1 MIEKIANLIEMS
13 FEISDSD
20 KKIANQCVHLVTAL
34 NNKLD
39 IAKNHLD
46 IIYNP
51 FKKATEIP
59 QDLLIKKRGKLSI
72 FKQRAKKN
80 FGSAK
85 KIAFLIVYKL
95 NNFASDLHVT
105 ELISTF
111 KDSIETLEKNLF
123 KFFDNIDNY
132 RNPEFKDNLIKSIE
146 AIFSDIAEIKKL
158 TDERIISFI
167 DTNILANNWISN
179 TGDSL
184 KLKIEN
190 KIPLIQKLFDERN
203 NALNGIQQNMEQ
215 QTLNPGN
222 LQAARFPQSA
232 QNLDIK

>member
-1 MIEKIANLIEMS
+1 MIDKIANLIEMS
-13 FEISDSD
+13 FDIPDAD
-20 KKIANQCVHLVTAL
+20 KKTANECLQLVTSL

-59 QDLLIKKRGKLSI
+59 QDLLVKKRGKLSI
-72 FKQRAKKN
+72 FKQRVKKN

-85 KIAFLIVYKL
+85 KIAFLIVFKL
-95 NNFASDLHVT
+95 NNFASDLHIM
-105 ELISTF
+105 ELISSF
-111 KDSIETLEKNLF
+111 RDSIESLEKNLF
-123 KFFDNIDNY
+123 IFFDNIDNY

-146 AIFSDIAEIKKL
+146 SIYGDIAEIKKL
-158 TDERIISFI
+158 TEERIISFI
-167 DTNILANNWISN
+167 DANILTNNWVSN

-190 KIPLIQKLFDERN
+190 KIPLIQKLYDERDSVI
-203 NALNGIQQNMEQ
+203 NGVQQNKEQ

-222 LQAARFPQSA
+222 LQAARMPQSA